1 MRLSM
6 ISLLALAA
14 VTAWSPGSRAQDV
27 AGPLSYDGKTALVT
41 GSTDGLGRELALALA
56 ADGAHVIVHGRNAE
70 RGQAVVDQ
78 ITAAGK
84 GSARFY
90 AADFASM
97 QAVRDFADTI
107 ARDYPRLDLLVNNA
121 GIAFTGEQ
129 PRRTSADGYELQFA
143 VNYLAGWVLVNT
155 LRPNL
160 AAAAQSRVI
169 NIASISANAID
180 FDDVMLEQ
188 PGAHARG
195 YGQSKL
201 AQVSMTVELAPSFA
215 EQGITMISL
224 HPATLMNTTMVES
237 LGIPPRTTV
246 GEGRDHV
253 MGLITR
259 PSLEPGAFYV
269 DGKPAAPANPQ
280 PGDAGARA
288 RLVALSE
295 ELTGVPAGQPRH
307 PRQ

>member
-1 MRLSM
+1 MRLPM
-6 ISLLALAA
+6 FSLLTVAA
-14 VTAWSPGSRAQDV
+14 VIAGSPGVRAQDT
-27 AGPLSYDGKTALVT
+27 AAPLSYSGKTVLVT

-70 RGQAVVDQ
+70 RGQAVVEE
-78 ITAAGK
+78 ITAIGK

-97 QAVRDFADTI
+97 QAVREFADTI
-107 ARDYPRLDLLVNNA
+107 AEDYPRLDLLVSNA
-121 GIAFTGEQ
+121 GIAFTGDQ
-129 PRRTSADGYELQFA
+129 PRRSSPDGYELQFA

-160 AAAAQSRVI
+160 AAAAPSRII
-169 NIASISANAID
+169 NVASGSAHPID
-180 FDDVMLEQ
+180 FDDVMLER

-195 YGQSKL
+195 YGHSKL
-201 AQVSMTVELAPSFA
+201 AQVTMTVELAPRFA
-215 EQGITMISL
+215 ADGITMISL

-246 GEGRDHV
+246 AEGRDHV
-253 MGLITR
+253 MGLIR
-259 PSLEPGAFYV
+259 NPDLEPGAFYV
-269 DGKPAAPANPQ
+269 NGKPTAPNDPQ
-280 PGDAGARA
+280 PADASARA

-295 ELTGVPAGQPRH
+295 ELTGVAAGK
-307 PRQ
+307 